1 MLQMVKQGGR
11 QVSIHIQMIGT
22 GNAFAKRFFNN
33 NAIVVVN
40 GYRLLVDCGATAPY
54 ALYRAGIGLQEIDG
68 VLITHIHGDHI
79 GGIEELAFALM
90 YVYNKK
96 RIPLF
101 VPAALRAPLWETSLR
116 GTLEDHSTGCDSL
129 DSYFDVVEIEE
140 STPFALRDGFA
151 VELIPTRH
159 IPNKPSY
166 SLLVN
171 ESVFYS
177 SDMTF
182 DPDLL
187 TDLTNGGRCK
197 HILHECQLTGPGL
210 VHTTLDELLTLPESL
225 QEKIWLMHYGDN
237 RDEFVGK
244 TGRMRFIEQQVE
256 YEFT

>member
-1 MLQMVKQGGR
+1 MLQLVKQGGR

-33 NAIVVVN
+33 NAIVVVD
-40 GYRLLVDCGATAPY
+40 GHRLLVDCGVTAPY
-54 ALYRAGIGLQEIDG
+54 ALYRAGIGIEEIDG

-90 YVYNKK
+90 YVHKK
-96 RIPLF
+96 RIPLY
-101 VPAALRAPLWETSLR
+101 VPASLRVPLWETSLK
-116 GTLEDHSTGCDSL
+116 GALEDHSAGCDSL
-129 DSYFDVVEIEE
+129 ECYFDVVEVEE
-140 STPFALRDGFA
+140 RVPFAIHEGFQ
-151 VELIPTRH
+151 VELIPNLH

-166 SLLVN
+166 SLLLN

-182 DPDLL
+182 DPGLL
-187 TDLTNGGRCK
+187 TELTNAGRCR

-225 QEKIWLMHYGDN
+225 QERIWLMHYGDN
-237 RDEFVGK
+237 RDDFVGK
-244 TGRMRFIEQQVE
+244 TGRMRFIEQQTN